1 MFCKTLEK
9 IDKQPRNFRMGVW
22 SRNRLD
28 FGTISGKS
36 STSSK
41 NVTTGILASDKGG
54 GIYVEEGSN
63 SKRDKGHIDFSLTAT
78 GVHNKYEKISTS
90 GNPEIRIIEP
100 GNRLSQHGS
109 KFANG
114 KSKNF
119 NSEMQKLDGKSQ
131 TNVVGDYKLDRFALR
146 NSTSSDASIFANKN
160 SKWNIQKSNFPTT
173 Q

>member
-1 MFCKTLEK
+1 MSRF
-9 IDKQPRNFRMGVW
+9 W
-22 SRNRLD
+22 S
-28 FGTISGKS
+28 GTS
-36 STSSK
+36 STNFYK
-41 NVTTGILASDKGG
+41 ATENPN
-54 GIYVEEGSN
+54 SN
-63 SKRDKGHIDFSLTAT
+63 STKNQHSDHRLPRRYALAEPNNRRPEHGKGHIDFSLTAT

-131 TNVVGDYKLDRFALR
+131 TNVVGDYKLDRFALH
-146 NSTSSDASIFANKN
+146 NSTSSDSSILANNN